1 MTRTGKNCSLKVT
14 DPTGTRSGQRLL
26 DSFVEKLAL
35 DLPKFMQ
42 SSDRYKA
49 SIILRALGIEDRLN
63 DIERREKAAY
73 DSRRDASVRLDIASK
88 AAQAM
93 PEYPNVPEQPVSV
106 RELLDEL
113 AENDSRNAVIA
124 KARQAIAAAS
134 ECIASNETSRAL
146 LLEQIDALRQRIA
159 ALDEDDV
166 RQRQVIDSNSDTADA
181 GAVRA
186 CKDAWCAWPFR
197 MRHQSTF
204 AWRRDEGH
212 KRKLNQRNWSGAMR
226 TSLSLALVAILS

>member
-14 DPTGTRSGQRLL
+14 DPTGTRSGQRLI

-42 SSDRYKA
+42 SSDRDKA
-49 SIILRALGIEDRLN
+49 SIIIRALGIEDRLN

-73 DSRRDASVRLDIASK
+73 DSRRDASVRLDLASK

-124 KARQAIAAAS
+124 QARQAIAAAS

-166 RQRQVIDSNSDTADA
+166 RQRQVIDSNSVTAGQEQSELAKTLGVLGLSAYGINRLSHGGDTKVINGNSTSGT
-181 GAVRA
+181 GAA
-186 CKDAWCAWPFR
+186 
-197 MRHQSTF
+197 Q
-204 AWRRDEGH
+204 
-212 KRKLNQRNWSGAMR
+212 
-226 TSLSLALVAILS
+226 